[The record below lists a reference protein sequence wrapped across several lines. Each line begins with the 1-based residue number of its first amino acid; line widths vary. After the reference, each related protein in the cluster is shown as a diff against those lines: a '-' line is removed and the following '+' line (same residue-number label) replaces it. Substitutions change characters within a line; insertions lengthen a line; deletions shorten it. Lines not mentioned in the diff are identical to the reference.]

1 MAAQVVFQ
9 EQTVKAIADA
19 IRAKIGSSNSIAG
32 KDFASLIENIEAGGD
47 GSSNRNGTSGT
58 YIVANTKIIG
68 IAQSNAIHIDTGLS
82 QVNYF
87 AFVLDSINSSGS
99 QNKMLCGVWVRQ
111 NDKYYGRRYHQSG
124 SSYSSIY
131 PNNNITGDNDFVDIN
146 GVMQICG
153 VATTTKIVAGDH
165 YEWFAL

>member
-1 MAAQVVFQ
+1 M
-9 EQTVKAIADA
+9 
-19 IRAKIGSSNSIAG
+19 
-32 KDFASLIENIEAGGD
+32 
-47 GSSNRNGTSGT
+47 
-58 YIVANTKIIG
+58 
-68 IAQSNAIHIDTGLS
+68 
-82 QVNYF
+82 
-87 AFVLDSINSSGS
+87 LDSINSNGS

-165 YEWFAL
+165 YEWSAL